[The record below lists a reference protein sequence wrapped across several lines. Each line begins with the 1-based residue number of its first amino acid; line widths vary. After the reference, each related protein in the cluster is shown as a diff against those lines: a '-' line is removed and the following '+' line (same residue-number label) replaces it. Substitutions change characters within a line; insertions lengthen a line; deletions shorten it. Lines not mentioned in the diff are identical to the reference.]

1 MKCEDI
7 SARQQK
13 LLFQCYCKTVYNT
26 NFVNLYPTD
35 NRVVCTRNDHDNYDG
50 NMTDIC
56 ENYQKYDG
64 CNGVN
69 ISAAPPAVTLAKVA
83 MLAMFLFGDQV
94 PTDELPPYSPYDEL
108 EEPAVYISEDI
119 GAGNTTSEVPLQ
131 PTELAVTAKA
141 GFVTSRQLLSP
152 TGSLKVTLEDVSAAS
167 ITVCMDNAFGNLLGI
182 ETKFCPVGSDHNL
195 GLSAIK
201 CASTTDEKT
210 DQTLMAFGLQQTD
223 LVGQV
228 SAECTIAIPS
238 MADIKELVLRLPHN
252 TSLEVV
258 NIEMPMVR
266 RLDIAVLGGNVQLIY
281 VAADHI
287 RVAIA
292 AGLIDAQYVT
302 AQDWKVS
309 RLLEVMVDSAIIHGT
324 LDLGSN
330 DVRIVAKSRN
340 WPLNLSVSESY
351 QGSFSI
357 RNRNGITNFGFSN
370 AAIHEKTPSWLHG
383 VIGTGPCQLQVEN
396 ENAPVVIT
404 PH

>member
-83 MLAMFLFGDQV
+83 MLAILFGDQV

-167 ITVCMDNAFGNLLGI
+167 ITVCMDNAFGDLLGI
-182 ETKFCPVGSDHNL
+182 ETKFCPAGSDHNL

-210 DQTLMAFGLQQTD
+210 DQTLMAFGLQQTE
-223 LVGQV
+223 LVGQ
-228 SAECTIAIPS
+228 
-238 MADIKELVLRLPHN
+238 
-252 TSLEVV
+252 VV